1 MPKIERSIDYTFQ
14 AYSGSL
20 EMDKENEEI
29 IQETIENSQENSQEK
44 GSDSE
49 DESKKNLTK

>member
-29 IQETIENSQENSQEK
+29 TQETIENSHENFQEK
-44 GSDSE
+44 ESDS
-49 DESKKNLTK
+49 DNESKKT